1 MLVEIL
7 APEAPVLTSP
17 NRITKADFDGW
28 MEQRGSKFWSTWDPR
43 YTAMLSSWDKGQPP
57 QKGGWLQA
65 SYGQGYYTYFAYA
78 LHRELPYG
86 VAGAYRLTANLLSLT
101 AARTK
106 DQQEKKRKGANKVSP

>member
-1 MLVEIL
+1 M
-7 APEAPVLTSP
+7 LTSP

-65 SYGQGYYTYFAYA
+65 RYGKGYYTYFAYA
-78 LHRELPYG
+78 LHREL
-86 VAGAYRLTANLLSLT
+86 RTAWR
-101 AARTK
+101 APIA
-106 DQQEKKRKGANKVSP
+106 